1 MHELAI
7 TKGIIDI
14 VNSEAEKSGFKNVL
28 EITLRVGEYSGIV
41 PQCLR
46 EFFPIAAAG
55 SVAEGAELV
64 IEPVKAQ
71 FRCLECGYEGEAD
84 RKSACCPECRST
96 AIKMTSGREFFVES
110 LKVE

>member
-14 VNSEAEKSGFKNVL
+14 INSEAEKKGFTNVL

-41 PQCLR
+41 PECLR
-46 EFFPIAAAG
+46 DFFTIAAAG
-55 SVAEGAELV
+55 SAAERAELV
-64 IEPVKAQ
+64 IEPVKAR
-71 FRCLECGYEGEAD
+71 FKCLECGYEGEAD
-84 RKSACCPECRST
+84 RKNACCPECRSV
-96 AIKMTSGREFFVES
+96 AIKMTAGREFFVES

>member
-14 VNSEAEKSGFKNVL
+14 VASEARDNGFTRVI
-28 EITLRVGEYSGIV
+28 EIRLRMGEYSGLV
-41 PQCLR
+41 PECIR

-55 SVAEGAELV
+55 SPAEGAALDIRV
-64 IEPVKAQ
+64 IPAAFK
-71 FRCLECGYEGEAD
+71 CLDCGYEGAAD
-84 RKSACCPECRST
+84 RKNACCPRCRST
-96 AIKMTSGREFFVES
+96 AVRMTAGREFYVDE

>member
-1 MHELAI
+1 MHELAL

-14 VNSEAEKSGFKNVL
+14 VNSEAEKGGFKNVL

-64 IEPVKAQ
+64 IEPVKAR

>member
-14 VNSEAEKSGFKNVL
+14 VESEKKDKGFERVI
-28 EITLRVGEYSGIV
+28 EISLRIGEFSGIV
-41 PQCLR
+41 PRCIR

-55 SVAEGAELV
+55 TAAENAQLK
-64 IEPVKAQ
+64 IETIEAAFQ
-71 FRCLECGYEGEAD
+71 CFDCGYEGSVD
-84 RKSACCPECRST
+84 RKAACCPKCRST
-96 AIKMTSGREFFVES
+96 AIRMTRGREFFVEQ

>member
-41 PQCLR
+41 PECLR
-46 EFFPIAAAG
+46 EFFPIAAAR
-55 SVAEGAELV
+55 
-64 IEPVKAQ
+64 
-71 FRCLECGYEGEAD
+71 FRCLDCGYEGAAD
-84 RKSACCPECRST
+84 RKNACCPECRST
-96 AIKMTSGREFFVES
+96 AIKMTAGREFFVES